1 VKALYALYNI
11 YLTFKRQENMWKPQQ
26 VYWCTGTWVSVAET
40 QVTILLLTPIYNSR
54 TEHPK

>member
-1 VKALYALYNI
+1 
-11 YLTFKRQENMWKPQQ
+11 MWKPQQ